1 MYNCSI
7 TKKADKSQI
16 SSYILK
22 SSKLKGKRLTTFI
35 KKGAIDTPELTRRGY
50 LKGLLK
56 SKMKIVTGQCI
67 FIDNCVDSE
76 SLLTGPKRTACKECD
91 LPIHVKCAI
100 ANDLKLD
107 KQFIAVMIVCVM
119 TKG

>member
-1 MYNCSI
+1 MYNSRI

-16 SSYILK
+16 SNYTLK

-35 KKGAIDTPELTRRGY
+35 KKKVIGTPELTRREF
-50 LKGLLK
+50 LKDLLK

-67 FIDNCVDSE
+67 FVDKYVDSKYI
-76 SLLTGPKRTACKECD
+76 LTGPKRTACKECGI
-91 LPIHVKCAI
+91 PIDVKCAI

-107 KQFIAVMIVCVM
+107 NFFITVMIACVM
-119 TKG
+119 TK